1 MRSDLATYKVA
12 LFSVLKERLGR
23 RVLEYQARSPLSGG
37 ELLDGLAAR
46 HPAIA
51 DFRGNVR
58 LAVNRTYARES
69 ESVSA
74 GDEIALI
81 TPVSGG

>member
-1 MRSDLATYKVA
+1 MR
-12 LFSVLKERLGR
+12 E
-23 RVLEYQARSPLSGG
+23 LEYQARSPMSVR
-37 ELLDGLAAR
+37 ELLDGLASR

-51 DFRGNVR
+51 EFRANVR

-74 GDEIALI
+74 EDEIALI

>member
-1 MRSDLATYKVA
+1 MDTNTVTYRVA

-23 RVLEYQARSPLSGG
+23 PVLEYRAKSPLSGR

-51 DFRGNVR
+51 DFRANVR
-58 LAVNRTYARES
+58 LAVNWTYARES

-74 GDEIALI
+74 SDEIALI